1 MAFIIKPLGVGNI
14 AVNTTTDLYT
24 VPAGGSAIVNNVR
37 LVNPGAGTVT
47 ASVYFRRGGVQYRI
61 SERNKI
67 IPVGDILVIKPE
79 LTLAAGDAVES
90 STSAAVDAIVC
101 GLERE

>member
-1 MAFIIKPLGVGNI
+1 MAFIIKLLGAGSVTGANQ
-14 AVNTTTDLYT
+14 TLYSVT
-24 VPAGGSAIVNNVR
+24 SPKSALVSNVR

-47 ASVYFRRGGVQYRI
+47 ASVYFRRGGVPYRI
-61 SERNKI
+61 SERNKVI
-67 IPVGDILVIKPE
+67 AVGDILVIKPE

-90 STSAAVDAIVC
+90 STSAAVDAVVC